1 MARWNAAARYTSALA
16 LTLALSS
23 CGAAPGPTQAD
34 APGTGRA
41 DAPGTVQAEVSPHPE
56 LTAAAAAPETD
67 WAALDSAVRDYA
79 ATLPVEFSAAVY
91 DELTGESW
99 TFEPRTEYFEA
110 SLVKVP
116 MLLTLFREVTDQ
128 GRELTTDEEYLAT
141 QMIRYSDNEAARWM
155 YSHIGGAPA
164 LAATYD
170 LIGVSR
176 TIPGERWGVT
186 ATNAEDQLKIMRTV
200 AEGADWLSEGLRL
213 YLLGLMESVDPSQ
226 AWGASA
232 GAAADGAEVA
242 LKNGW
247 LPDDDLLWNVHTA
260 GVINAGNA
268 RYDIAVLSSGHR
280 TFPDGIVM
288 VEKVA
293 RLVYDF
299 EKSGAVD
306 AAGGNAAYGSRL

>member
-1 MARWNAAARYTSALA
+1 MARFTCALA
-16 LTLALSS
+16 LVPAVSS
-23 CGAAPGPTQAD
+23 CGAAPGSSQAD
-34 APGTGRA
+34 APG
-41 DAPGTVQAEVSPHPE
+41 PIQAEAIPHPDV
-56 LTAAAAAPETD
+56 TVAAEPPIEAPIAD
-67 WAALDSAVRDYA
+67 WTALDSAVQDYA
-79 ATLPVEFSAAVY
+79 ATLPVNFSAAVF

-99 TFEPRTEYFEA
+99 TFKPRTEYFEA

-116 MLLTLFREVTDQ
+116 MLLTLFREVTAQ
-128 GRELTTDEEYLAT
+128 GRELSADEDYLAT
-141 QMIRYSDNEAARWM
+141 RMIRYSDNEAARWM
-155 YSHIGGAPA
+155 YSHIGGASA
-164 LAATYD
+164 LAATYE

-186 ATNAEDQLKIMRTV
+186 ATNVEDQLRIMRTV
-200 AEGADWLSEGLRL
+200 AEGADWLREGLRL

-268 RYDIAVLSSGHR
+268 RYDIAVLSSGHE
-280 TFPDGIVM
+280 TFADGVVV
-288 VEKVA
+288 VEQVA

-299 EKSGAVD
+299 EKSGAND
-306 AAGGNAAYGSRL
+306 AAGAKPAHE

>member
-1 MARWNAAARYTSALA
+1 MARWNAAARYAFALA
-16 LTLALSS
+16 LTLTLSS
-23 CGAAPGPTQAD
+23 CASTAGPTQAEISLHPEGTV
-34 APGTGRA
+34 AAGPEPVAPETAVPGT
-41 DAPGTVQAEVSPHPE
+41 
-56 LTAAAAAPETD
+56 AAPETG
-67 WAALDSAVRDYA
+67 WTGLKSVIRDYA
-79 ATLPVEFSAAVY
+79 ATLPAEFSVAVS

-99 TFEPRTEYFEA
+99 TFEPGTEYFEA

-116 MLLTLFREVTDQ
+116 MLLTLFREVTEQ
-128 GRELTTDEEYLAT
+128 GRELTAAEEYLAT
-141 QMIRYSDNEAARWM
+141 QMIRYSDNEATRQM

-186 ATNAEDQLKIMRTV
+186 ATNAEDQLRIMTTL
-200 AEGADWLSEGLRL
+200 AGGADWLSEGLRQ

-226 AWGASA
+226 AWGVSA

-247 LPDDDLLWNVHTA
+247 LPDDDLLWNVHSE

-268 RYDIAVLSSGHR
+268 TYEIAILSSGHQ
-280 TFPDGIVM
+280 TFADGVVV

-293 RLVYDF
+293 GLVYDF
-299 EKSGAVD
+299 EKSGAIDV
-306 AAGGNAAYGSRL
+306 AEGKPAHG